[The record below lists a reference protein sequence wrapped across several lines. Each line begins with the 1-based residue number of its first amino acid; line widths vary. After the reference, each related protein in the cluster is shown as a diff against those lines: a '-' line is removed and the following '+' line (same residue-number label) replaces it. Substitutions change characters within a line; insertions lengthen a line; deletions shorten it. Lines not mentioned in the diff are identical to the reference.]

1 MWNQI
6 PKILHFADQEF
17 LNVDVKIFI
26 LECIRGSFARCSR
39 SAPISSSPFFFSL
52 RNHLPWPE
60 NDSLTITRS
69 SRSKEGFRDL
79 IVPRTKSPC
88 ASLGYTESAIEL
100 AGKVSGLQIL
110 PLRAHRTAPPRGGG
124 LSRVWRIIRRGEAA
138 SRLLTLSERI
148 PRANNRQ
155 PIGSRRE
162 KEGQICGYK
171 YAAPCLSERSVL
183 KLANSFQL
191 ACQSYIWTF
200 TVNTDKFRPLTLT
213 QSVPFLSL
221 TPSLTN
227 YFPENYL
234 PVLTI

>member
-17 LNVDVKIFI
+17 LNVDIKIFI

-39 SAPISSSPFFFSL
+39 SAPISSSRVFRPSLPFFFSL

-110 PLRAHRTAPPRGGG
+110 PLRAHRAPTPQGGP
-124 LSRVWRIIRRGEAA
+124 LACLKNNSKRRGCIE
-138 SRLLTLSERI
+138 I
-148 PRANNRQ
+148 
-155 PIGSRRE
+155 I
-162 KEGQICGYK
+162 
-171 YAAPCLSERSVL
+171 
-183 KLANSFQL
+183 
-191 ACQSYIWTF
+191 
-200 TVNTDKFRPLTLT
+200 D
-213 QSVPFLSL
+213 SL
-221 TPSLTN
+221 WAYSTSK
-227 YFPENYL
+227 
-234 PVLTI
+234 